1 MSGRHPHLVRRAVA
15 LSVLVGAS
23 LGIVPP
29 VRSQVPPTVMRSV
42 PLEVADLVGERVAAR
57 ADGAVRADRPTWTS
71 SRTACAPIRFT
82 MVGFTWRQSGADE
95 VPVEMAWGG
104 RGDMRGRI
112 TLHADPAEGP
122 DPGSPDESG
131 IDGTQPVWTGEARCV
146 RIRLRL
152 PSDERFE
159 DLRAVFLNTS
169 GTAEERSPLE
179 VVGAGFVAA
188 WNSLAGLWGPS
199 QAGAMT
205 SQPSIIT
212 RAEWG
217 ANERLRRVNC
227 DGEPDY
233 APKLKMAYVHHTAGT
248 NSYSRNEADD
258 IVRGIYSYHVH
269 GRGFCDI
276 AYNFLISKYGDIFE
290 GRYGGMDRPVIGGHA
305 MGFNTG
311 STGISALGDFSRRA
325 APPVMVRAY
334 RRLLAWRLDEAHL
347 RPRGKTIM
355 VSAGGSTTRYGQGQR
370 VELRII
376 SGHRDTGY
384 TTCPGNGLYSRLKA
398 IRRGAQ
404 RIGLPK
410 IWSVE
415 RMGHPVAPGESTVRF
430 RAGFSRE
437 LRWTLDITS
446 VVDGTTVR
454 DFSGTSQKL
463 VAEWNGTDEGG
474 NPVAP
479 DAYRVTIEARVPG
492 GGAEARPATLRT
504 RVEAPAT

>member
-1 MSGRHPHLVRRAVA
+1 MSGRHPHRVRRAVA
-15 LSVLVGAS
+15 LSVLVGAA

-29 VRSQVPPTVMRSV
+29 VRGQVPPTVMRTV
-42 PLEVADLVGERVAAR
+42 PLEISDMAGASVAAR
-57 ADGAVRADRPTWTS
+57 AGGAVRAERPTWTS
-71 SRTACAPIRFT
+71 SNTTCAPIRFT
-82 MVGFTWRQSGADE
+82 MVGFTWRQSGTDE
-95 VPVEMAWGG
+95 VPVDVAWGSPG
-104 RGDMRGRI
+104 DIRGST

-122 DPGSPDESG
+122 DPGSPDDSG
-131 IDGTQPVWTGEARCV
+131 IDGTQPMWTGEARCV

-179 VVGAGFVAA
+179 NVGAAFVAG

-199 QAGAMT
+199 PAGAMT
-205 SQPSIIT
+205 SRPSIIT
-212 RAEWG
+212 RPEWG

-233 APKLKMAYVHHTAGT
+233 APKLKMAYVHHTVS
-248 NSYSRNEADD
+248 NHSYSRNEADD
-258 IVRGIYSYHVH
+258 IMRGIYSYHVH

-290 GRYGGMDRPVIGGHA
+290 GRFGGMDRPVIGGHA

-311 STGISALGDFSRRA
+311 STGVAAIGDFSRHS
-325 APPVMVRAY
+325 APAVMVRAY

-355 VSAGGSTTRYGQGQR
+355 VSAGGSTTKYGQGQR

-410 IWSVE
+410 IWNLE
-415 RMGHPVAPGESTVRF
+415 RIGHPVTPGESTVTF

-446 VVDGTTVR
+446 MTDGTLVR
-454 DFSGTSQKL
+454 GYSGTSSKL
-463 VAEWNGTDEGG
+463 VAEWDGTGEGG
-474 NPVAP
+474 GAAAP
-479 DAYRVTIEARVPG
+479 GAYRATIEARVPG
-492 GGAEARPATLRT
+492 GGSEARPATLRT
-504 RVEAPAT
+504 RVTAPA